1 MTTTTETTE
10 TTRATDRARSATPD
24 GLLLFAHGARDP
36 QWADPFNAVLAHC
49 RRARGEAADG
59 AGGSTV
65 ALAFLEFMAPG
76 LVAAGGALAARGC
89 TAVDV
94 VPLFLGAGG
103 HVRKDVP
110 LLMARLQAEHP
121 AIRWTLRRT
130 IGESP
135 AVIRAMA
142 EQALACADSPA
153 VALDPP
159 A

>member
-1 MTTTTETTE
+1 MTSSTHPTST
-10 TTRATDRARSATPD
+10 TDRATRAATT

-36 QWADPFNAVLAHC
+36 RWADPFNAVLAHC

-76 LVAAGGALAARGC
+76 MVAAGGALAAQGC
-89 TAVDV
+89 SAVDV

-121 AIRWTLRRT
+121 AVRWTLRRA

-135 AVIRAMA
+135 AVIAAMA
-142 EQALACADSPA
+142 EQALAAADSPA
-153 VALDPP
+153 VDLDSPP
-159 A
+159 R